1 MIFTANVYYTY
12 INFDILIC
20 WKSYNC
26 ITGCYIEMFWCC
38 QRHLSIFGFAWQVL
52 VAKLLKRQSA
62 TKIKSPFCLV
72 IKFPNQDGET
82 GQGNAIDSV
91 ERWIVFTEYCY
102 AKMKRVMFKLNFC
115 CRSWIIWC
123 KNFWVQ
129 LWKSWPL
136 DTAGTADWFR
146 DFQTWTRQDQQNSQ
160 QFPFSRLITR
170 WLRRDG
176 RTHARCSSTRVERLL
191 LWQGAGSPAPLEM
204 NSLAWRWISGDD
216 GNKIILD

>member
-1 MIFTANVYYTY
+1 
-12 INFDILIC
+12 
-20 WKSYNC
+20 
-26 ITGCYIEMFWCC
+26 MFWCC
-38 QRHLSIFGFAWQVL
+38 ERHLSIFAFAWQVS
-52 VAKLLKRQSA
+52 VAKLLKRQST
-62 TKIKSPFCLV
+62 TKNKSPFCIV

-91 ERWIVFTEYCY
+91 ERWIVFTEYFY
-102 AKMKRVMFKLNFC
+102 AKMKRVVFKLNFC

-160 QFPFSRLITR
+160 QFPFRRVDNSMIKAR
-170 WLRRDG
+170 W
-176 RTHARCSSTRVERLL
+176 THACAVFQYKGREAVIVAGGRITSTPGDELTSVEVNI
-191 LWQGAGSPAPLEM
+191 W
-204 NSLAWRWISGDD
+204 WWW
-216 GNKIILD
+216 

>member
-1 MIFTANVYYTY
+1 MLRWNV
-12 INFDILIC
+12 LC
-20 WKSYNC
+20 S
-26 ITGCYIEMFWCC
+26 
-38 QRHLSIFGFAWQVL
+38 
-52 VAKLLKRQSA
+52 
-62 TKIKSPFCLV
+62 
-72 IKFPNQDGET
+72 
-82 GQGNAIDSV
+82 
-91 ERWIVFTEYCY
+91 
-102 AKMKRVMFKLNFC
+102 
-115 CRSWIIWC
+115 SWIFAVGHESYGA

-191 LWQGAGSPAPLEM
+191 LWQAAGSPAPLEM

-216 GNKIILD
+216 GWIRWMKHQCSNIHLRSSNFFYAISFLSCCSLRVWVKGSHQKIGKI